1 MELTVQAL
9 KSPVRMNW
17 ECAFLYSLWNYIPG
31 RWSLKIK
38 CGVWKVLK
46 KSQKMGTI
54 FCMNPVKAIV
64 SSETT
69 APFLSFL
76 LVSMYWQIYQ
86 LCSSFKLILIAL
98 PSWISV
104 QNIHFLIRDGSLF
117 MGVTGSGKNRTGFEN
132 FSCRG
137 DGLCVFFLNK
147 EQGSQ

>member
-17 ECAFLYSLWNYIPG
+17 ECAFLYNLWNYIPG

-38 CGVWKVLK
+38 FNVVFGKSLK
-46 KSQKMGTI
+46 SPKKMDTI

-64 SSETT
+64 SLETT

-104 QNIHFLIRDGSLF
+104 QNIHFLIISSQGFGLF
-117 MGVTGSGKNRTGFEN
+117 SSISWPLLSRPL
-132 FSCRG
+132 
-137 DGLCVFFLNK
+137 GLHVCVILIFTL
-147 EQGSQ
+147 